1 MDEEN
6 DKHFSNSKEELEYYK
21 NTYKL
26 NFEELSSCKSKIK
39 VLENINNKL
48 KEKITQTHPKN
59 TENNDSSKV
68 VFTNNEFKK
77 FWEGM
82 IQTELI
88 ESFDFC
94 IKEYKLIS
102 HFSQDM
108 MLLIYEETKKII
120 EQKFLDILKCLNLS
134 KTSKDKKDSLY
145 MKMMPFFR
153 ENFNNI
159 FEFNEEKMKY
169 IKEKLKNVINQYNFL
184 NEIKIMANAS
194 SRTLNDILKNN
205 SENNVNSKG
214 NRSNRN
220 NNNINPNINMNSEMY
235 KLLENKIRG
244 KNFEGVMK
252 SFFSIC
258 LYMLLHDPVLN
269 FDIEKYP
276 KRKLIYYYYNK
287 KDFINVEGFGN
298 DKTPCVII
306 LSPPSLKKKFAFNGL
321 RPAVYTLSSDNVNP
335 EILQQC
341 KINEK
346 KKEEENRSKE
356 NNEEIKDKK
365 IMKYNASNEKENK
378 LTKNTNISN
387 TNININKNITN
398 SKPLNYNQ
406 NTNSD
411 KKKSYRP
418 NKDDLIE
425 YNTNTANN
433 NMKNNYI
440 KIVKNKSLKSNKSNS
455 NGANLNGNNDSYKII
470 NRNNINI
477 NDNKNKLKNNFP
489 NQKYNN
495 NDMDKNNYILDN
507 NNPKISHQNLSH
519 SYIQIQNNIKDKN
532 SKINIAK
539 TKSNDKNN
547 YTNDIKNDFY
557 NNNINL
563 MPKKEKTLQGKLQ
576 QKNNEFIIYDNNP
589 FLNSS
594 QKIERPKD
602 IINNNYINQFMIIK
616 DIYENNKQKDNISK
630 NYGDHRLN
638 NNSKSFDKKKK
649 LTKNHTSNTNFIDN
663 KNINIYLNEE
673 NQKNTYSKLKKT
685 YIDKKINY
693 NISTNNNNNLNYQ
706 NNYDFEKYP
715 KSNGANTP
723 SSEKI
728 NIKYYSSLGSILN
741 NPNYNFSKQISDTN
755 SNNNNNYYYT
765 AEKRN
770 NNNEYDFNLKEKKI
784 NFYSY
789 GSNYNNNKNEIVNK
803 YTERKGIIYPLNDS
817 DYTDNINL
825 SKNSNIINS
834 SNIDIE
840 KKKNYEPSS
849 HKKNFNVLKI
859 SNNSKDKKQYY
870 HSLKKSNLNPLF
882 NFINNSDENNIKYTI
897 YDLKEKHSLNN
908 KLNYIDIFKSPNNIN
923 YYNNIYNN
931 NSSLI
936 SCNNIYENL
945 NNIDNFGNNIIGNSY
960 KQLRSSINDNNNK
973 DERRKKDK
981 DFSRTTPESKNFKLG
996 NNKMNKF
1003 GGQSFMEIKI
1013 KENNK
1018 KEINDF
1024 LEKYNQL
1031 SKERNQLEKCFAPIY
1046 LDVHDKT
1053 KKNRKIYDN
1062 QNNNNHNNIVNNQ
1075 NEDNINIRNNN
1086 NFINEKTRILG
1097 NKDLLPKYKTYNEVS
1112 MKNNNK
1118 YNMMENN
1125 LNKKRNKSLN
1135 NNIQKIIK
1143 DENQNYY
1150 INNNISDI
1158 VLDENGNRNKN
1169 IFFKYSGDNI
1179 NKIEYD
1185 DEYND
1190 KENYNNSKG
1199 TNNTSY
1205 NLTNYYLNEIEVLKL
1220 NDKYK
1225 FNDE

>member
-6 DKHFSNSKEELEYYK
+6 DKHFSNSKEELEFYK

-59 TENNDSSKV
+59 IENNDSSKV

-77 FWEGM
+77 FWESM

-145 MKMMPFFR
+145 MKIMPFFR

-184 NEIKIMANAS
+184 NDIKIMANAS
-194 SRTLNDILKNN
+194 SQTLNDILKNN
-205 SENNVNSKG
+205 NENNVNNKG

-220 NNNINPNINMNSEMY
+220 SNINPNINMNNEMY

-258 LYMLLHDPVLN
+258 LYMLLHDHVLN

-276 KRKLIYYYYNK
+276 KRKLIYYFYNK

-298 DKTPCVII
+298 EKTPCIII
-306 LSPPSLKKKFAFNGL
+306 LSPPSIKKKFAFSGL
-321 RPAVYTLSSDNVNP
+321 RPAVYTLSGDSVNS

-346 KKEEENRSKE
+346 KKEEENKSKE

-365 IMKYNASNEKENK
+365 IMKYSTSNDNENK
-378 LTKNTNISN
+378 LKKNTNISN
-387 TNININKNITN
+387 TNININKNMTN
-398 SKPLNYNQ
+398 PKPLNYNQ

-411 KKKSYRP
+411 KKKIHKS
-418 NKDDLIE
+418 NKEDRIE
-425 YNTNTANN
+425 YNKNTTNNII
-433 NMKNNYI
+433 KNNYV
-440 KIVKNKSLKSNKSNS
+440 KILNNKSLKSNKINI
-455 NGANLNGNNDSYKII
+455 NGTNLNGNNDSCKMV
-470 NRNNINI
+470 NKNNIII
-477 NDNKNKLKNNFP
+477 NDNKNKPNNNFP
-489 NQKYNN
+489 NQKHNI

-532 SKINIAK
+532 NKINITK

-547 YTNDIKNDFY
+547 CTNDIKNDFY
-557 NNNINL
+557 NNNISL
-563 MPKKEKTLQGKLQ
+563 MPRKEKTMQGKLQ

-602 IINNNYINQFMIIK
+602 IINNNNYINQYVIIK
-616 DIYENNKQKDNISK
+616 DVYENNKQKDNISQ
-630 NYGDHRLN
+630 NYGNHQLN
-638 NNSKSFDKKKK
+638 TNSKSFDKKKK
-649 LTKNHTSNTNFIDN
+649 FTKCHTSNTNYIDN
-663 KNINIYLNEE
+663 KNINIYINEE
-673 NQKNTYSKLKKT
+673 NQKKKYSKQKKA
-685 YIDKKINY
+685 YNDKNINY
-693 NISTNNNNNLNYQ
+693 YINSNNN
-706 NNYDFEKYP
+706 NNYDFEKQ

-741 NPNYNFSKQISDTN
+741 NPNYNFSKQASDTS
-755 SNNNNNYYYT
+755 SNNMNNYYYT

-789 GSNYNNNKNEIVNK
+789 GSNNINNNKNENVNK

-817 DYTDNINL
+817 DYTNNMNL
-825 SKNSNIINS
+825 SNNSNIINS

-870 HSLKKSNLNPLF
+870 HSLKKNNLNPLF
-882 NFINNSDENNIKYTI
+882 NFINNNNENTKYTI

-908 KLNYIDIFKSPNNIN
+908 KLNYIDNFNSPNNIN
-923 YYNNIYNN
+923 YCNNIYNN

-945 NNIDNFGNNIIGNSY
+945 SNIDNFGNSN
-960 KQLRSSINDNNNK
+960 KQLRSSINDSNNNN
-973 DERRKKDK
+973 ERRNKNK
-981 DFSRTTPESKNFKLG
+981 DFSKTTPESKNYKLG
-996 NNKMNKF
+996 NSKMNKF
-1003 GGQSFMEIKI
+1003 GGQSSMEIKI

-1046 LDVHDKT
+1046 LDVQNKT
-1053 KKNRKIYDN
+1053 KKIKKVYGNH
-1062 QNNNNHNNIVNNQ
+1062 NNNNNNKFNNQ
-1075 NEDNINIRNNN
+1075 NEDDINISNNN
-1086 NFINEKTRILG
+1086 NFINGKNRIFC
-1097 NKDLLPKYKTYNEVS
+1097 NKELLPKNKTYNEVS

-1143 DENQNYY
+1143 DENQKYY
-1150 INNNISDI
+1150 IINNISDI
-1158 VLDENGNRNKN
+1158 MLDENGNRNKN
-1169 IFFKYSGDNI
+1169 IYFKYSGDNI

-1225 FNDE
+1225 FNDK

>member
-1 MDEEN
+1 MTEEN
-6 DKHFSNSKEELEYYK
+6 DKHFSNSKEELEFYK

-48 KEKITQTHPKN
+48 KEKITQTNPKN
-59 TENNDSSKV
+59 IENNDSMKV

-77 FWEGM
+77 FWESM

-94 IKEYKLIS
+94 IKEYKLIA

-134 KTSKDKKDSLY
+134 KTSKDKKDNLY

-159 FEFNEEKMKY
+159 FEFNDEKMKY

-184 NEIKIMANAS
+184 NEINLIANAS
-194 SRTLNDILKNN
+194 SRTLSDILMNN
-205 SENNVNSKG
+205 NENNANSKG

-220 NNNINPNINMNSEMY
+220 SNINPNINMTSEIY

-244 KNFEGVMK
+244 KNFDGVMK

-276 KRKLIYYYYNK
+276 KRKLIYYFYNK

-298 DKTPCVII
+298 EKTPCVII
-306 LSPPSLKKKFAFNGL
+306 LSPPSFKKKFAFSGL
-321 RPAVYTLSSDNVNP
+321 KPAAYILSGDMFNS

-346 KKEEENRSKE
+346 KREEESKSKE

-365 IMKYNASNEKENK
+365 ILELNNSNENENK
-378 LTKNTNISN
+378 LKKNTNFGNS
-387 TNININKNITN
+387 NINKNIVN
-398 SKPLNYNQ
+398 SKPLNYNK
-406 NTNSD
+406 NTIGD
-411 KKKSYRP
+411 KKKYIKS
-418 NKDDLIE
+418 NKDDIIE
-425 YNTNTANN
+425 YNNNTTNN
-433 NMKNNYI
+433 NMKNNYV
-440 KIVKNKSLKSNKSNS
+440 KILNNKSLKTNKSN
-455 NGANLNGNNDSYKII
+455 GAYLNENNDSYKLI
-470 NRNNINI
+470 NRNKNI
-477 NDNKNKLKNNFP
+477 NDNKNKPKNNFP
-489 NQKYNN
+489 NQKYINN
-495 NDMDKNNYILDN
+495 NMDKNNYMLDN
-507 NNPKISHQNLSH
+507 NNSKSSHQNLSH

-532 SKINIAK
+532 NKINLSK

-547 YTNDIKNDFY
+547 YANDIKNTFY
-557 NNNINL
+557 DNNINL
-563 MPKKEKTLQGKLQ
+563 MSRKEKTLQGKI
-576 QKNNEFIIYDNNP
+576 QKNNEFIVYDNNP

-594 QKIERPKD
+594 QKIGKTKD
-602 IINNNYINQFMIIK
+602 IINNNNYISQNVIIK
-616 DIYENNKQKDNISK
+616 DIYENNKQKDNMSK
-630 NYGDHRLN
+630 NFVNHQLN
-638 NNSKSFDKKKK
+638 INSKSFDKNKKF
-649 LTKNHTSNTNFIDN
+649 TKSHTSNANYIDN

-673 NQKNTYSKLKKT
+673 NQKNTYSKLKKG
-685 YIDKKINY
+685 YNDKIINY
-693 NISTNNNNNLNYQ
+693 NITSNNNNKFNYK

-741 NPNYNFSKQISDTN
+741 KQNYNFSKRVSDTT
-755 SNNNNNYYYT
+755 SNNINNYYYT
-765 AEKRN
+765 DEKRN
-770 NNNEYDFNLKEKKI
+770 NKEEYDQNIKEKKI

-789 GSNYNNNKNEIVNK
+789 GSTNYNNIKNENMNK
-803 YTERKGIIYPLNDS
+803 YTERRGIVCPINDN
-817 DYTDNINL
+817 DYNNNANL
-825 SKNSNIINS
+825 SKNSNIINN
-834 SNIDIE
+834 SNFEIE
-840 KKKNYEPSS
+840 KKKNYESSS

-859 SNNSKDKKQYY
+859 NNNSKDKKQYY
-870 HSLKKSNLNPLF
+870 HSLKKNKLNPLF
-882 NFINNSDENNIKYTI
+882 NFINTSNEKNVKYTI
-897 YDLKEKHSLNN
+897 YDLKEKKSLNN
-908 KLNYIDIFKSPNNIN
+908 KLNYIDNFNSPNNIN

-936 SCNNIYENL
+936 NCNNIYENL
-945 NNIDNFGNNIIGNSY
+945 NNLENFCNNINGNSK
-960 KQLRSSINDNNNK
+960 KQLRSNITDNRINKNN
-973 DERRKKDK
+973 ERRNKDK
-981 DFSRTTPESKNFKLG
+981 DLSRTTPESKNYKLG
-996 NNKMNKF
+996 NSKMNKF
-1003 GGQSFMEIKI
+1003 GGQNSMEIKI

-1046 LDVHDKT
+1046 LDVHNKT
-1053 KKNRKIYDN
+1053 KKNKKIYDN
-1062 QNNNNHNNIVNNQ
+1062 YNNNNNNVNGK
-1075 NEDNINIRNNN
+1075 NEDDINISNNN
-1086 NFINEKTRILG
+1086 NFINGK
-1097 NKDLLPKYKTYNEVS
+1097 NKIFGSKQLL
-1112 MKNNNK
+1112 MKNKTNNEGSLNKNNK
-1118 YNMMENN
+1118 YNIMENN

-1135 NNIQKIIK
+1135 NNIQKIIN
-1143 DENQNYY
+1143 DDQNYY
-1150 INNNISDI
+1150 IINNISDI
-1158 VLDENGNRNKN
+1158 MFEENGNKNKN
-1169 IFFKYSGDNI
+1169 VFFKYSGDNL

-1185 DEYND
+1185 DDYND
-1190 KENYNNSKG
+1190 NYNNSKG

>member
-1 MDEEN
+1 MDEES
-6 DKHFSNSKEELEYYK
+6 DKHFSNSKEELEFYK

-48 KEKITQTHPKN
+48 KEKIIQTHPKN
-59 TENNDSSKV
+59 IENNDSSKV
-68 VFTNNEFKK
+68 VFTNNEFKN
-77 FWEGM
+77 FWESM

-145 MKMMPFFR
+145 IKMIPFFR

-159 FEFNEEKMKY
+159 FEFDEEKMKY
-169 IKEKLKNVINQYNFL
+169 IKDKLKNVISQYNFL
-184 NEIKIMANAS
+184 NETKIMANAS
-194 SRTLNDILKNN
+194 SRTLSDILKNN
-205 SENNVNSKG
+205 NENNANSKG

-220 NNNINPNINMNSEMY
+220 SNINPNINMNSEIY

-276 KRKLIYYYYNK
+276 KRKLIYYFYNK

-306 LSPPSLKKKFAFNGL
+306 LSPPSIKKKFAFSGL
-321 RPAVYTLSSDNVNP
+321 RPAVYTLSGDIVNS

-346 KKEEENRSKE
+346 KKEEEVKSKE

-365 IMKYNASNEKENK
+365 IMKYNTSNDSENK
-378 LTKNTNISN
+378 LKKNANIS
-387 TNININKNITN
+387 NININKSISN

-406 NTNSD
+406 NINSD
-411 KKKSYRP
+411 KKKNSKS
-418 NKDDLIE
+418 NKDDIIE
-425 YNTNTANN
+425 YNRNTTYN

-440 KIVKNKSLKSNKSNS
+440 KILNNKSLKVNKIIT
-455 NGANLNGNNDSYKII
+455 NGVNLNQNNDSYKII
-470 NRNNINI
+470 NRNNIND
-477 NDNKNKLKNNFP
+477 NNKNKLKNNFP
-489 NQKYNN
+489 KHIN
-495 NDMDKNNYILDN
+495 NDKDKNNYKLDN
-507 NNPKISHQNLSH
+507 NNPKISHQNLSQ

-532 SKINIAK
+532 NKINISK

-547 YTNDIKNDFY
+547 YSNDIKNAFY
-557 NNNINL
+557 DNNINL
-563 MPKKEKTLQGKLQ
+563 ISRKEKTLQGKLQ

-602 IINNNYINQFMIIK
+602 IINNNNYINQNVIIK
-616 DIYENNKQKDNISK
+616 DIYENNKQKDNMPK
-630 NYGDHRLN
+630 NIGNYQLN
-638 NNSKSFDKKKK
+638 INSKSQDKKKK
-649 LTKNHTSNTNFIDN
+649 ITKSYTCNTNYIDN

-673 NQKNTYSKLKKT
+673 NQKNTHSKPKNT
-685 YIDKKINY
+685 YNDKIINY
-693 NISTNNNNNLNYQ
+693 NNINYNNNNLNYQ
-706 NNYDFEKYP
+706 NNYEFEKYP
-715 KSNGANTP
+715 KSNGTNTP

-741 NPNYNFSKQISDTN
+741 NPNYNFSKQVSDTN
-755 SNNNNNYYYT
+755 NNNINNYYYT

-770 NNNEYDFNLKEKKI
+770 NKDEYDFNNKEKKI

-789 GSNYNNNKNEIVNK
+789 GSNSYNNNENMNK

-817 DYTDNINL
+817 DYINNVNV
-825 SKNSNIINS
+825 SKNINIINN

-840 KKKNYEPSS
+840 KTKNYEPSS

-859 SNNSKDKKQYY
+859 SNNSKEKKQYY
-870 HSLKKSNLNPLF
+870 HSLKKNNLNPLF
-882 NFINNSDENNIKYTI
+882 NFINNSNEKNIKYSI

-908 KLNYIDIFKSPNNIN
+908 KFNYIENFKNPNNNIN

-931 NSSLI
+931 SSSLI

-945 NNIDNFGNNIIGNSY
+945 NNIDNFGNSS
-960 KQLRSSINDNNNK
+960 KQLRNSINDNNNNNN
-973 DERRKKDK
+973 ERRNKDK
-981 DFSRTTPESKNFKLG
+981 DLSKATPESKYYKLG
-996 NNKMNKF
+996 NSKMTKF
-1003 GGQSFMEIKI
+1003 GGQNSMEIKI

-1046 LDVHDKT
+1046 LDVHNKT
-1053 KKNRKIYDN
+1053 KKNKNILGS
-1062 QNNNNHNNIVNNQ
+1062 QNNNNNVNNQ
-1075 NEDNINIRNNN
+1075 NEDDINISNNN
-1086 NFINEKTRILG
+1086 NFINGKNRIFAS
-1097 NKDLLPKYKTYNEVS
+1097 KELLPKNKTYNEVS
-1112 MKNNNK
+1112 MKSNNK
-1118 YNMMENN
+1118 YNMMENS

-1150 INNNISDI
+1150 IINNISDI
-1158 VLDENGNRNKN
+1158 MLDENRNRNKG

-1179 NKIEYD
+1179 NKIDYD
-1185 DEYND
+1185 DEFNE

-1225 FNDE
+1225 FNGE